1 MQDHDI
7 SDFQV
12 SVDVD
17 TQRVAKVYAESLYGA
32 AAEHDQAQQVLEELQ
47 GLVSDVFKADPK
59 IEVFLTSVIIGRDR
73 KADLIKTAFSTR
85 SSETFSNF
93 LSVLNDHD
101 RLDLIR
107 PILTAYRELFD
118 QRSGRIHVHVRSAQ
132 PLPDDQRERLVQE
145 LKKAFQRE
153 PILESRVDPDLLG
166 GLVVQVGDWL
176 YDASVRSNL
185 DTLRN
190 QIIERSSHE
199 IQSGRDRFSTAIG
212 N

>member
-1 MQDHDI
+1 MQESDI
-7 SDFQV
+7 SEFQS
-12 SVDVD
+12 SVNVD

-32 AAEHDQAQQVLEELQ
+32 AAKTSQAQLILDELQ
-47 GLVSDVFKADPK
+47 SFVGEVYKADPK
-59 IEVFLTSVIIGRDR
+59 IEVFLTSVIVGRDR
-73 KADLIKTAFSTR
+73 KADLIKSVFSTR
-85 SSETFSNF
+85 ASATFFSF

-101 RLDLIR
+101 RLDLLR

-132 PLPDDQRERLVQE
+132 PLPDDQRERLIVE
-145 LKKAFQRE
+145 LKKAFERE

>member
-1 MQDHDI
+1 MQEND
-7 SDFQV
+7 DFQV
-12 SVDVD
+12 PVNVD

-32 AAEHDQAQQVLEELQ
+32 AAKQNQAKQVLDELQ
-47 GLVSDVFKADPK
+47 SLVGEVYKADPK
-59 IEVFLTSVIIGRDR
+59 IEVFLTSAIVGRDR
-73 KADLIKTAFSTR
+73 KADLIKNVFSTR

-101 RLDLIR
+101 RLDLLR

-118 QRSGRIHVHVRSAQ
+118 ERSGHIHVHVRSAQ
-132 PLPDDQRERLVQE
+132 PLPDDQRERLVLE
-145 LKKAFQRE
+145 LKKAFQRD
-153 PILESRVDPDLLG
+153 PILESRVEPDLLG

-185 DTLRN
+185 ETLRN

-199 IQSGRDRFSTAIG
+199 IQSGRDRFSTSIG
-212 N
+212 D

>member
-1 MQDHDI
+1 MPEIDTNELQTT
-7 SDFQV
+7 V
-12 SVDVD
+12 NVD

-32 AAEHDQAQQVLEELQ
+32 AAKQNQAQQVLEELQ
-47 GLVSDVFKADPK
+47 GVVGSVFKADPK
-59 IEVFLTSVIIGRDR
+59 IEVFLTSAIVGRDR
-73 KADLIKTAFSTR
+73 KADLIKSVFSTR
-85 SSETFSNF
+85 SSQTFSSF

-101 RLDLIR
+101 RLDLLR
-107 PILTAYRELFD
+107 PVLTAYRELFD
-118 QRSGRIHVHVRSAQ
+118 SRSGRIHVHVRSAQ
-132 PLPDDQRERLVQE
+132 PLADDQRQRLILE
-145 LKKAFQRE
+145 LKKAFERD

-185 DTLRN
+185 ETLRS

-199 IQSGRDRFSTAIG
+199 IQSGRDRFSTTIG